1 MTDTDE
7 LKTITALKDLVLKTL
22 DDAKGEDVLHID
34 LQGKS
39 TIADYMVVASGTSSR
54 HVVSLAQKVMEEAKK
69 NFPNRNQRAEGMS
82 EGDWVLV
89 DLQDV
94 ILHVFRPEVREFY
107 SLEKMWSAVS
117 VGVEHKRMVSKKSSG
132 DAE

>member
-1 MTDTDE
+1 MTQNEE
-7 LKTITALKDLVLKTL
+7 LKTVIDIKDLVLKSL
-22 DDAKGEDVLHID
+22 DENKAEDVLHID

-39 TIADYMVVASGTSSR
+39 TIADFMIVASGTSSR
-54 HVVSLAQKVMEEAKK
+54 HVVSLAQKAMEEVSK
-69 NFPNRNQRAEGMS
+69 NYQGRRQRAEGMT

-89 DLQDV
+89 DFQDV

-107 SLEKMWSAVS
+107 SLEKMWSAAS
-117 VGVEHKRMVSKKSSG
+117 VGVEHKRMVSKNSAN